1 MKYMTFNSS
10 CSYAGI
16 ANMLE
21 QYGIDTTDRTIAL
34 AMKLPYLF
42 AYKNGAYMA
51 GPMLQSAEWF
61 NLFLHPLGF
70 DMVEC
75 EIPAI
80 ELPKYLKQQKT
91 AMLGLQVSNNDKH
104 AVVYI
109 GTQDSKLVFL
119 NNKWEHDP
127 APAQLIL
134 SDAELSDRIKSSAV
148 VATLVRIDPR
158 KIDLH
163 RYMSQ
168 SIPTIQRNLAE
179 IKALCFSPKTVG
191 ELRSVLNSLFRP
203 LFLDSITML
212 KLLGENDLAE
222 KLSNVQQKFLNALR
236 QNSDTAVVLKD
247 HIPINVLEEVAN
259 GYVTLIAKEMR
270 VCEKINHCR

>member
-42 AYKNGAYMA
+42 AHKNGAYMA

-70 DMVEC
+70 DMIEC

-119 NNKWEHDP
+119 NNKWEYDP

-203 LFLDSITML
+203 LFLDCITML

-222 KLSNVQQKFLNALR
+222 KLSNVQQKFLNAIR
-236 QNSDTAVVLKD
+236 QNSDTVVVLKD

-259 GYVTLIAKEMR
+259 GYVKLIAKEMQ